1 MAIRYF
7 RISGKGLGSRMSDYV
22 TWYDLIDVA
31 DDDQLYLALLA
42 KFEQQ
47 WLQEDMERQSI
58 EYEQMAEVIDY
69 YAY

>member
-1 MAIRYF
+1 
-7 RISGKGLGSRMSDYV
+7 MSDYV

-58 EYEQMAEVIDY
+58 EYEQMAEVRDY
-69 YAY
+69 YEY